1 MTVNVEGS
9 GLMSGLVGAESNDSG
24 SSGSSGSDGKQAQ
37 AVDPSSSSASAG
49 TARSTG
55 TAKAAGTAETTV
67 GEDGSDSG
75 PGSGS
80 GSAPVHR
87 GGKVRIWFSALLR
100 SATALVLTIVILALC
115 AGVADVVLHV
125 TRHTSSSSA
134 SFAGV
139 TAVDVVLD
147 GDVSLN
153 VVGQT
158 NGDSS
163 ATLATVNTST
173 PFDDPTRSASVV
185 GGTLYLTERCPD
197 SRCTSQLTLTLN
209 TNDQVDIVAGNALRL
224 TDAVIDI
231 RGIDGQT
238 NVQADPGTL
247 IVTNTIVS
255 GAVIGIVEC
264 DTEVDCEGVTT
275 PAGTDRGTS
284 AVDG

>member
-9 GLMSGLVGAESNDSG
+9 GLMSGLVGAESNGSG
-24 SSGSSGSDGKQAQ
+24 STGSEGSQAQEAETPSSGS
-37 AVDPSSSSASAG
+37 ASAA
-49 TARSTG
+49 TAGST
-55 TAKAAGTAETTV
+55 GTAETTETAETAA
-67 GEDGSDSG
+67 GEDGS
-75 PGSGS
+75 GSG
-80 GSAPVHR
+80 R
-87 GGKVRIWFSALLR
+87 QGGKVRIWFSALLR

-125 TRHTSSSSA
+125 TRHTSSNSA

-158 NGDSS
+158 SGAST

-173 PFDDPTRSASVV
+173 PFDGPTRAASVV

-197 SRCTSQLTLTLN
+197 SRCTSQLTLTVN
-209 TNDQVDIVAGNALRL
+209 TNDQVNIVAGNALRL
-224 TDAVIDI
+224 SDAVIDI
-231 RGIDGQT
+231 RGIDGQAS
-238 NVQADPGTL
+238 VQADPGTL

-255 GAVIGIVEC
+255 GAVIGTVEC
-264 DTEVDCEGVTT
+264 DTEVDCQGVTT

>member
-24 SSGSSGSDGKQAQ
+24 SSGSSGSDGKQAK
-37 AVDPSSSSASAG
+37 AAEPSSSSASAG
-49 TARSTG
+49 TAGGTGSTG
-55 TAKAAGTAETTV
+55 TAETAETAV
-67 GEDGSDSG
+67 GEDGSSD
-75 PGSGS
+75 SGS
-80 GSAPVHR
+80 GSVR
-87 GGKVRIWFSALLR
+87 RRGKVRIWFSALLR

-125 TRHTSSSSA
+125 TRHTSSNSA

-158 NGDSS
+158 NGDAT

-209 TNDQVDIVAGNALRL
+209 TNDQVNIVAGNALRL

-231 RGIDGQT
+231 RGIDGQAS
-238 NVQADPGTL
+238 VQADPGTL

-264 DTEVDCEGVTT
+264 DTQVDCQGVTT

>member
-1 MTVNVEGS
+1 VEGS
-9 GLMSGLVGAESNDSG
+9 GLMSGLIGAESNGSG
-24 SSGSSGSDGKQAQ
+24 SSGSEGTKAP
-37 AVDPSSSSASAG
+37 AESSSDSVSAG
-49 TARSTG
+49 
-55 TAKAAGTAETTV
+55 AAGTAETTGTV
-67 GEDGSDSG
+67 TDEEQ
-75 PGSGS
+75 PGSAG
-80 GSAPVHR
+80 R

-125 TRHTSSSSA
+125 TRHTSSNSA

-153 VVGQT
+153 VVGET
-158 NGDSS
+158 DGDST
-163 ATLATVNTST
+163 ATLAAVNTST
-173 PFDDPTRSASVV
+173 PFDDPTRAASVV

-209 TNDQVDIVAGNALRL
+209 TNDQVNIVAGNGLRL
-224 TDAVIDI
+224 TDSVIDI
-231 RGIDGQT
+231 RGIDGQAS
-238 NVQADPGTL
+238 VQADPGTL

-255 GAVIGIVEC
+255 GAVIGVVEC
-264 DTEVDCEGVTT
+264 DTEVDCQGLVT

>member
-1 MTVNVEGS
+1 VFGCTTVNVEGS
-9 GLMSGLVGAESNDSG
+9 GLMSGLIGAEPSGSG
-24 SSGSSGSDGKQAQ
+24 SSGSEGSQASG
-37 AVDPSSSSASAG
+37 
-49 TARSTG
+49 
-55 TAKAAGTAETTV
+55 AE
-67 GEDGSDSG
+67 SP

-80 GSAPVHR
+80 AAAASPGPAEPAGTTAVEDHSGSGRR
-87 GGKVRIWFSALLR
+87 GGKIRIWFAALLR
-100 SATALVLTIVILALC
+100 SATALVLTLVILALC

-125 TRHTSSSSA
+125 TRHTSSNSA
-134 SFAGV
+134 SFAGID
-139 TAVDVVLD
+139 AVDVVLD

-158 NGDSS
+158 DGSS
-163 ATLATVNTST
+163 TATLAAIDTSS

-197 SRCTSQLTLTLN
+197 SRCTSQLTLNLN
-209 TNDQVDIVAGNALRL
+209 TNDQVNIVAGNALRL

-238 NVQADPGTL
+238 SVQADPGTL
-247 IVTNTIVS
+247 IVTNTIVT

-264 DTEVDCEGVTT
+264 DTEVDCQGVIT
-275 PAGTDRGTS
+275 PAGTERGTS

>member
-9 GLMSGLVGAESNDSG
+9 GLMSGLVGAESNGSG
-24 SSGSSGSDGKQAQ
+24 SSGSEGKQAQ
-37 AVDPSSSSASAG
+37 EAETPSSGSASASASAG
-49 TARSTG
+49 TAGSTG
-55 TAKAAGTAETTV
+55 TAETAATTEPAV
-67 GEDGSDSG
+67 GGD
-75 PGSGS
+75 PSGS
-80 GSAPVHR
+80 GR
-87 GGKVRIWFSALLR
+87 RRGKVRIWFSALLR

-125 TRHTSSSSA
+125 TRHTSSNSA

-153 VVGQT
+153 VVGQA
-158 NGDSS
+158 NGDSA

-173 PFDDPTRSASVV
+173 PFDGPTRAVSVV

-197 SRCTSQLTLTLN
+197 SRCTSQLTLTVN

-224 TDAVIDI
+224 SDAVIDI
-231 RGIDGQT
+231 RGIDGQAS
-238 NVQADPGTL
+238 VQADPGTL

-264 DTEVDCEGVTT
+264 DTEVDCQGVMT

>member
-9 GLMSGLVGAESNDSG
+9 GLMSGLIGAESNGSG
-24 SSGSSGSDGKQAQ
+24 SSGSEGSQAQ
-37 AVDPSSSSASAG
+37 EAESPSSASA
-49 TARSTG
+49 TG
-55 TAKAAGTAETTV
+55 SAATGAAGTTEPAGTAAD
-67 GEDGSDSG
+67 EDGSG
-75 PGSGS
+75 PG
-80 GSAPVHR
+80 PRRR
-87 GGKVRIWFSALLR
+87 GGKVRIWFAALLR

-125 TRHTSSSSA
+125 TRHTSSNSA
-134 SFAGV
+134 RFAGV

-153 VVGQT
+153 VVGQAD
-158 NGDSS
+158 GDST

-173 PFDDPTRSASVV
+173 PFDGPTRAASVV

-197 SRCTSQLTLTLN
+197 SRCTSQLTLTVN

-224 TDAVIDI
+224 SDAVIDI
-231 RGIDGQT
+231 RGIDGQAS
-238 NVQADPGTL
+238 VQADPGTL

-264 DTEVDCEGVTT
+264 DTEVDCQGVMT